1 MFDYRGRGVYSVK
14 VLLRSG
20 KSFRLGAPVH
30 SQVMADPA
38 FDRKV
43 ERIIAARQQ
52 AQLGAAPGGGAVTD
66 WGVPASGSALP
77 EDPMAGATT

>member
-1 MFDYRGRGVYSVK
+1 
-14 VLLRSG
+14 
-20 KSFRLGAPVH
+20 
-30 SQVMADPA
+30 MADPA